1 MMCDV
6 SDLVPYA
13 KAVDELEPA
22 VQAFADATGA
32 LGPVRELA
40 AWATDLVRYRRAPY
54 QAKLLMRAAEK
65 VRASGLPPSA
75 VEDKLLRA
83 ALEDGALEEDEEMQE
98 RWANL
103 LANASTR
110 PARVRAAFPKILAEL
125 DPTEARFLDGLA
137 RTRTD
142 ENYGQAVEY
151 EPLPSW
157 VPAGGRDN
165 LLRLNLL
172 RELRQEETGTAESPV
187 MVRGPV
193 VGYVFTAL
201 GWELVKVCRPPE
213 SVQP

>member
-1 MMCDV
+1 MT
-6 SDLVPYA
+6 DLVPYA
-13 KAVDELEPA
+13 KAVEELEPA

-40 AWATDLVRYRRAPY
+40 AWATDLVRYRRAPH
-54 QAKLLMRAAEK
+54 QAKLLMRAADK

-83 ALEDGALEEDEEMQE
+83 VLEDGALEEDEDMQE

-103 LANASTR
+103 LANASTT
-110 PARVRAAFPKILAEL
+110 PARIRVVFPKILAEL
-125 DPTEARFLDGLA
+125 DPAEARFLDGLA
-137 RTRTD
+137 DGRTD
-142 ENYGQAVEY
+142 ENYGEAVEY

-172 RELRQEETGTAESPV
+172 RELRQREDGTSESPV
-187 MVRGPV
+187 TARGPV

-201 GWELVKVCRPPE
+201 GWELMKVCRPPG
-213 SVQP
+213 SAPRG